1 MKKLR
6 KKNYKC
12 KGMTLVEIIISLF
25 IFTVMAAMMVQIGEV
40 INNLT
45 RNANHVNRKVAAEA
59 PLAENE
65 VTNSANGLTTVTD
78 DNLKIQVQ
86 VGAYTAYV
94 KGQTYSTDGA
104 VAGNTFANTNAD
116 IDLEFVA
123 VDLQKKTGENLWEDP
138 DAEDPDAED
147 PAPVPGT

>member
-65 VTNSANGLTTVTD
+65 VTNSANGLTAVTD
-78 DNLKIQVQ
+78 DNLKIQVN

-94 KGQTYSTDGA
+94 KGETYSTNGA
-104 VAGNTFANTNAD
+104 VDGNTFANTNAD
-116 IDLEFVA
+116 IDLQFVD
-123 VDLQKKTGENLWEDP
+123 VDLQKKSGDNLWKDP
-138 DAEDPDAED
+138 DATEPTTE
-147 PAPVPGT
+147 PTT